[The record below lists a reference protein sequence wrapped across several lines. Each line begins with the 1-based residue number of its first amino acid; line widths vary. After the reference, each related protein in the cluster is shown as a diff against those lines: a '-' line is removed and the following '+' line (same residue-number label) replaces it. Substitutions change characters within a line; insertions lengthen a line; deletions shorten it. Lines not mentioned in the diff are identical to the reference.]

1 MIKLILFISIISSI
15 FLYPKEIKV
24 GVYDFYPSCFKDKD
38 GEIKGIYIDVLN
50 EISKTKNW
58 EIAYSYS
65 SLNDNFNKLRNGELD
80 LIPGLVKNDER
91 LTFIDFSTIPIL
103 SGWSSFHYNKKYK
116 IESIADLENKRVGLV
131 KNDVNNEP
139 FLEILFENKVTV
151 QIKYYDEFSEML
163 PEIKNDSVVGGIFR
177 SLLYEWQDPDNIVIP
192 SIIKFQ
198 VSDNYIAVPK
208 GRNQDIIYSIDS
220 ILNQWK
226 SDENSKY
233 YEILDKWIN
242 PKPDYLKNIII
253 LLLILTFS
261 TFTYFLYRIYKK
273 RM

>member
-1 MIKLILFISIISSI
+1 MDCTD
-15 FLYPKEIKV
+15 P
-24 GVYDFYPSCFKDKD
+24 
-38 GEIKGIYIDVLN
+38 
-50 EISKTKNW
+50 
-58 EIAYSYS
+58 
-65 SLNDNFNKLRNGELD
+65 
-80 LIPGLVKNDER
+80 
-91 LTFIDFSTIPIL
+91 
-103 SGWSSFHYNKKYK
+103 NKKYK

-261 TFTYFLYRIYKK
+261 AFTYFLYRIYKK